1 MHGKRLQEGA
11 GHAVM
16 SAFVELVFDNQDN
29 RIPVDRDEVRLR
41 RTIGLKKDEYFLD
54 KKHITKTE
62 VMNLLESAGF
72 SRSNPYYV
80 VQQGKIMSMANMKD
94 SERLDLLK
102 EIGGTNVYEERRK
115 DSLKILEDTVN
126 KRAQINEVISYIE
139 ERLKELDEERDELA
153 KYQQLDKQRRSL
165 EYAIYDQE
173 LQDARKKLDE
183 TENRRQAAAEQS
195 GKLYEEMRDAQS
207 RLARITKEMED
218 LSDNREGLVEE
229 RNLLA
234 QEKKDAIKRKAYK
247 ELDVKEMEERFG
259 SSSNAVSQVAEEL
272 EKLAAQIQETNKKLE
287 SVTPQVEK
295 EKEEQG
301 RIENNIAAMETR
313 LSTLYQ
319 KQGRA
324 SQFSSMQERD
334 QWLSKE
340 LSELEKAHTKSA
352 KQAKLLEEQMQQLQE
367 DLEEEASSLKDRTDA
382 IQQRK
387 QHIENTVQEVVKL
400 KQKRD
405 KLTDERKELWRADAE
420 ADRDLEKHK
429 AELSRCERQLEL
441 AMPRDI
447 NRGLMFVRKVVK
459 QRNIKGVHGALIE
472 LFSCNSRFST
482 AVEVTAGNSLFHVV
496 VDSDEVASQII
507 KHLNEEKG
515 GRVSFL
521 PLNRLSSKVPDYP
534 KDYGTDV
541 LPMINKLKFDEKFKP
556 AMLQVFG
563 KTLICRD
570 LDVGTNVA
578 RTTQLNC
585 VTLEGDQVS
594 KRGSLTGGYHDTRT
608 SRIEAMKLIKEL
620 SEQQATLKAQTDK
633 AQASVQRLDQEI
645 SQILGEIQKLEA
657 KRVHMKDATEE
668 LEKDLHRLQDN
679 QQHSRKQLEQK
690 QQQHT
695 SITNSLSQIQANMDS
710 LRSEFG
716 SDMKSTL
723 TTAEAK
729 ELSTLNS
736 ELPALRSRLVECKT
750 RALEKETEKQELE
763 ALLSTNLLKRQKELE
778 SMAGPFG
785 QEEAAELIEQ
795 KRAEL
800 NAAVALVE
808 DLAQKQSALDSRI
821 EEVQKKLED
830 LGTEQEKLQGYEDH
844 EERIIQ
850 DEMKIME
857 QLMARRNMLMQKRDE
872 LQRKIRDLGS
882 LPSDAFEKYRGKRS
896 KELHGLLQRCNNE
909 LKEYGHV
916 NKKALDQYV
925 NFTEQR
931 EELNKRQ
938 GELDKSDQK
947 IRELIEVLD
956 HRKDEAIERT
966 FKGVAKNFKE
976 VFSELV
982 PGGVGQLVMQKK
994 RRADDAD
1001 VEQDL
1006 EGTGQD
1012 PGTRNEKYC
1021 GVKVKVKF
1029 ASGTETISINQLSG
1043 GQKTVVALAMIFAIQ
1058 RCDPAPFYLFDEIDA
1073 ALDPAYRTAV
1083 GAMIKKQSMDE
1094 RIQTQFICTTFRPE
1108 LVKVADKVFG
1118 VSHKNR
1124 ISQVDVVE
1132 KEDALAFIE
1141 EDEPEKSA

>member
-1 MHGKRLQEGA
+1 MRAERLQEGA

-183 TENRRQAAAEQS
+183 TESRRQAAAEQS

-207 RLARITKEMED
+207 RLAKVTKEVED
-218 LSDNREGLVEE
+218 LKDNRDVLVEE
-229 RNLLA
+229 RNFLA

-247 ELDVKEMEERFG
+247 ELDVKEMEERSG
-259 SSSNAVSQVAEEL
+259 SNSDAKSQVAEEL
-272 EKLAAQIQETNKKLE
+272 EKLAARIQETNEKLN
-287 SVTPQVEK
+287 SVTPELEK
-295 EKEEQG
+295 EKEEQNL
-301 RIENNIAAMETR
+301 IENNIAAMETR

-324 SQFSSMQERD
+324 SQFASAKERD
-334 QWLSKE
+334 QWLNKE

-352 KQAKLLEEQMQQLQE
+352 NQAKLLEEQMEQLQE
-367 DLEEEASSLKDRTDA
+367 DLDEQASAVRDRTDA
-382 IQQRK
+382 VQQRR
-387 QHIENTVQEVVKL
+387 QNIENTVQEVAKL
-400 KQKRD
+400 KEKRD
-405 KLTDERKELWRADAE
+405 KLTDERKELW
-420 ADRDLEKHK
+420 
-429 AELSRCERQLEL
+429 
-441 AMPRDI
+441 
-447 NRGLMFVRKVVK
+447 
-459 QRNIKGVHGALIE
+459 
-472 LFSCNSRFST
+472 
-482 AVEVTAGNSLFHVV
+482 
-496 VDSDEVASQII
+496 
-507 KHLNEEKG
+507 
-515 GRVSFL
+515 
-521 PLNRLSSKVPDYP
+521 LSSKVPDYP

-585 VTLEGDQVS
+585 VTLEGDQAV
-594 KRGSLTGGYHDTRT
+594 
-608 SRIEAMKLIKEL
+608 
-620 SEQQATLKAQTDK
+620 LKTQTEK

-668 LEKDLHRLQDN
+668 LEKELHRMQDN

-690 QQQHT
+690 QQQYVST
-695 SITNSLSQIQANMDS
+695 TNSLSQIQANMES

-723 TTAEAK
+723 TAAEGK
-729 ELSTLNS
+729 ELSALNS
-736 ELPALRSRLVECKT
+736 ELPMLKSRLVECKT

-763 ALLSTNLLKRQKELE
+763 TLLSTNLLKRQKELE
-778 SMAGPFG
+778 SMTGPFG
-785 QEEAAELIEQ
+785 EEEAADLLDQ

-800 NAAVALVE
+800 NSAVALVE
-808 DLAQKQSALDSRI
+808 DLSRKQSAVDSRL
-821 EEVQKKLED
+821 EEVQQKLED
-830 LGTEQEKLQGYEDH
+830 LGAEQEKLQGYEDQ

-857 QLMARRNMLMQKRDE
+857 QLMARRNMLMQKRDD

-909 LKEYGHV
+909 LKEYSHV

-982 PGGVGQLVMQKK
+982 PGQNWSK
-994 RRADDAD
+994 
-1001 VEQDL
+1001 
-1006 EGTGQD
+1006 
-1012 PGTRNEKYC
+1012 
-1021 GVKVKVKF
+1021 
-1029 ASGTETISINQLSG
+1029 
-1043 GQKTVVALAMIFAIQ
+1043 
-1058 RCDPAPFYLFDEIDA
+1058 
-1073 ALDPAYRTAV
+1073 
-1083 GAMIKKQSMDE
+1083 
-1094 RIQTQFICTTFRPE
+1094 
-1108 LVKVADKVFG
+1108 
-1118 VSHKNR
+1118 
-1124 ISQVDVVE
+1124 
-1132 KEDALAFIE
+1132 
-1141 EDEPEKSA
+1141 